1 MQETKMPEENQSSI
15 LVVDDEPLIL
25 DMVQE
30 MLMMEGYGT
39 ILANSAEEALE
50 LLDSGTLPSLIVSD
64 INMPGM
70 NGFEF
75 YQEVQKR
82 KFLNVVPFIF
92 LSALYDQPNV
102 WHGKELGVDDYLM
115 KPFTREELL
124 ATIRGKLKKAERLV
138 ASMDAEVSAIK
149 GKILQMLSHEFRTP
163 LTTIIGF
170 SSVLSDESTNL
181 SPEELKTFM
190 ELIKR
195 GGDRLQNLVE
205 DFLESVSVETGDMV
219 KLYNSLKDRF
229 DIKNLLDESIKAFD
243 TEKSEKNIEID
254 SVIPDNR
261 PLAFGYSS
269 QIQNVI
275 RRILSNA
282 IKFSRD
288 NGKVKILVDPENKYL
303 NVIVKD
309 AGIGIPAEEIP
320 RIFDKFYQVK
330 RDKYEQQGSGLGLFI
345 AKKLAEINKCKI
357 ICESIPEKETTFTLK
372 IPIAEM

>member
-1 MQETKMPEENQSSI
+1 MSEENQSSI

-30 MLMMEGYGT
+30 MLMMEGYKT

-50 LLDSGTLPSLIVSD
+50 LLDSRTLPNLIISD

-82 KFLNVVPFIF
+82 KSLNVVPFIF

-115 KPFTREELL
+115 KPFTREDLL

-138 ASMDAEVSAIK
+138 ASLDAEVSAIK

-170 SSVLSDESTNL
+170 SSVLSDDSTNL

-205 DFLESVSVETGDMV
+205 DFLESVSVETGDMIN
-219 KLYNSLKDRF
+219 LYDSLKCNF
-229 DIKNLLDESIKAFD
+229 DIKNLVDESISAFEM
-243 TEKSEKNIEID
+243 EKKDKNIEIEFT
-254 SVIPDNR
+254 IPDDR
-261 PLAFGYSS
+261 PPVFGYSS
-269 QIQNVI
+269 QIQNIIKRMV
-275 RRILSNA
+275 SNS
-282 IKFSRD
+282 IKFSRE
-288 NGKVKILVDPENKYL
+288 NGKVQISIEPDGEYL
-303 NVIVKD
+303 NVIIKD
-309 AGIGIPAEEIP
+309 NGIGIPREEIP
-320 RIFDKFYQVK
+320 KIYEKFYQIK

-345 AKKLAEINKCKI
+345 AKKLADINKCKI
-357 ICESIPEKETTFTLK
+357 LCESVLQQSTIFTIK
-372 IPIAEM
+372 IPTTQR